1 MRQLLIPRG
10 QTPGEGRGPQKQKY
24 PRQRGNETV
33 LGIRYDLDIF
43 IYVVTRFKIAKHIAC
58 YLCNFK
64 FQPFLFQ
71 VLFFFFITSGTE
83 LWWTQSGTNMVAPI
97 VS

>member
-1 MRQLLIPRG
+1 MF
-10 QTPGEGRGPQKQKY
+10 
-24 PRQRGNETV
+24 
-33 LGIRYDLDIF
+33 GIRYDLDIF
-43 IYVVTRFKIAKHIAC
+43 IYVVTRFKIAKHIAD

-71 VLFFFFITSGTE
+71 VLFFLTSGTE
-83 LWWTQSGTNMVAPI
+83 LWWTQSGTNTVAPI